1 MEENH
6 INQENMHSEFLTG
19 RLKRREFIRLTGA
32 GIGGIF
38 IFFQSGTATALLPDE
53 EDQRRSLPA
62 DYNAFLRIGEDGMV
76 TCFTGKIEMGQGII
90 TSLAQ
95 MLADE
100 LDVAFEKVNM
110 VMGDTD
116 LTPYDA
122 GTWGSLSTRV
132 FGPAM
137 LAAAAEA
144 RAVLLSLAADY
155 LRSTPENLFITDGII
170 AVKGHESSRISYPEL
185 TRGKRIE
192 RFMDDKP
199 AVKDYSEYK
208 LMGKSLQRTDA
219 VSKVTGSA
227 LYAGDYHKPGMVYAR
242 ILRPPSHGAK
252 LIKAD
257 VSEAK
262 KAEGTIV
269 IEDGDLVAVLHP
281 DPEKAEKAMRSI
293 RAEYSFNEKKVDD
306 KSIFDYLL
314 GSNPEARVVN
324 EAGRLDD
331 GRKASDLITESTYY
345 NSYVAHAP
353 IETHTAL
360 AWMDAD
366 KLVACV
372 STQSPFGAQETI
384 ARELGLALDKVRV
397 ITPFVGGGF
406 GGKAPARQATE
417 AARLAKLS
425 GKPVMV
431 HWSREEEFFYDT
443 FRPAAVVKI
452 TSGTTHSGNIKL
464 WDFNEY
470 YAGSRGSDTVYDVP
484 DQRTTSHSARNV
496 HPFGTG
502 AWRAPGNN
510 TNTFARESQ
519 IDIMAQKLGIDPLEF
534 RLKNLKDERMT
545 GVLKAVAD
553 LFGWTP
559 ARGPSGRG
567 YGIACGF
574 DAGSYVAH
582 MAEVKVDKQTGQI
595 TVVRVACAQ
604 DMGFCVNPEGAKIQM
619 EGCITMGL
627 GYTLAEE
634 VEFKGGDVI
643 TSNFGTYRLPLFSW
657 LPKID
662 TFILDK
668 KEPMQ
673 GGGEPAII
681 CMGGVIANAVFDASG
696 ARLYHLPM
704 TPQRVLEA
712 MSKKVNK

>member
-1 MEENH
+1 MEENN
-6 INQENMHSEFLTG
+6 INQESMHSESLSG

-38 IFFQSGTATALLPDE
+38 IFFQAGVANGWLPAGT
-53 EDQRRSLPA
+53 DQRRTLPA

-76 TCFTGKIEMGQGII
+76 TCFTGKIEMGQGIV

-116 LTPYDA
+116 ITPYDA

-155 LRSTPENLFITDGII
+155 LKTQPENLFVTEGII
-170 AVKGHESSRISYPEL
+170 AVRGHESSRVSYQEL
-185 TRGKRIE
+185 TKGKWIE
-192 RFMDDKP
+192 RFMDKKP
-199 AVKDYSEYK
+199 AVKDFAEYK
-208 LMGKSLQRTDA
+208 IMGHSIRRTDS

-227 LYAGDYHKPGMVYAR
+227 LYAGDYHKPGMVYAS

-252 LIKAD
+252 LVKTD

-262 KAEGTIV
+262 KADGAIV
-269 IEDGDLVAVLHP
+269 IEDGDLIAVLHP
-281 DPEKAEKAMRSI
+281 DPEKAQKAMRSI
-293 RAEYSFNEKKVDD
+293 RADYTYNEKKVDD
-306 KSIFDYLL
+306 KNIFDYLL
-314 GSNPEARVVN
+314 NSNPEARIVN
-324 EAGRLDD
+324 EAGSLEH
-331 GRKASDLITESTYY
+331 GQKASDLLTESTFY
-345 NSYVAHAP
+345 NSYVAHSP

-360 AWMDAD
+360 AWTESD
-366 KLVACV
+366 KLVAYV
-372 STQSPFGAQETI
+372 STQSPFGAQELI
-384 ARELGLALDKVRV
+384 ARELELPLEKVRI

-406 GGKAPARQATE
+406 GGKAPARQAAE

-443 FRPAAVVKI
+443 FRPAAVVMI
-452 TSGTTHSGNIKL
+452 SSGTNHSGNIKL

-519 IDIMAQKLGIDPLEF
+519 IDIMAAKLSLDPLEF
-534 RLKNLKDERMT
+534 RLKNLKDERMI
-545 GVLKAVAD
+545 GVLKAVAE

-582 MAEVKVDKQTGQI
+582 MAEVKVDKQTGRI
-595 TVVRVACAQ
+595 TVIRVACAQ
-604 DMGFCVNPEGAKIQM
+604 DMGFCVNPEGARIQM

-634 VEFKGGDVI
+634 VEFKGGDVV

-662 TFILDK
+662 TLILDK

-681 CMGGVIANAVFDASG
+681 CMGGVIANAVFDTTG
-696 ARLYHLPM
+696 ARIYHLPM

-712 MSKKVNK
+712 LAAGK